1 MNQMDPLPPNKNVSE
16 LPFKRAFFYGWVIVG
31 ISALASFFTSPGQ
44 TYSVSAFI
52 DSYIA
57 EFGWSRAQVS
67 AMYSTGC
74 LAAGL
79 FMGVIGRLFDRL
91 GYRIMTTLAAFAF
104 GMVCLGMSFATSLI
118 VLAFGF
124 MAIRMLGPGSL
135 GLSSSTLPP
144 QWFSRKKGKALSI
157 VAIGGTAS
165 LAFTPLINTW
175 LIGSYGWRFGWIFWG
190 ILLWAIMVPI
200 AYLYI
205 RNQPEDVG
213 LWPDNQKMPE
223 SPISTVDI
231 SLDHEEA
238 WTAKEAMHTRSF
250 WLLLYCRI
258 VPSAILTGL
267 VFHQYSILNQAGLS
281 AEIAALSLS
290 SMAIVNLPIALI
302 SGPIADRIPP
312 RYLIA
317 LAEFI
322 QFVVLVVILYVN
334 SISMAI
340 IYGALLGV
348 VLGLV
353 SIGGSVIWPEYYGRR
368 YLGSITGITMTAGV
382 IGSATGPLPFG
393 LAYDLFGGYQ
403 EILIIFMIFP
413 LIATIAALIASSP
426 RKKEQ

>member
-1 MNQMDPLPPNKNVSE
+1 MNKIDPLPTKKNDSKR
-16 LPFKRAFFYGWVIVG
+16 PFKQSFFYGWIIVG
-31 ISALASFFTSPGQ
+31 ISALAAFFTSPGQ

-79 FMGVIGRLFDRL
+79 FMGVVGRLFDRH
-91 GYRIMTTLAAFAF
+91 GYRIMTTLGAIAF
-104 GMVCLGMSFATSLI
+104 GIVCLGMSFATSLI

-124 MAIRMLGPGSL
+124 MAIRVLGPGLL
-135 GLSSSTLPP
+135 GISSSTLPP
-144 QWFSRKKGKALSI
+144 QWFITKKGKALSI
-157 VAIGGTAS
+157 VAIGGTVS
-165 LAFTPLINTW
+165 LALTPLINTW
-175 LIGSYGWRFGWIFWG
+175 LIGSFGWRIGWRF
-190 ILLWAIMVPI
+190 WAIILCGIMAPI

-213 LWPDNQKMPE
+213 LWPDNQKVLE
-223 SPISTVDI
+223 SPISTIDATMA
-231 SLDHEEA
+231 HEEA
-238 WTAKEAMHTRSF
+238 WTANEAMRTRSF
-250 WLLLYCRI
+250 WFLLYCRI
-258 VPSAILTGL
+258 IPSAILTGL
-267 VFHQYSILNQAGLS
+267 VFHQYSMMNEVGLS

-290 SMAIVNLPIALI
+290 SMAIVNLPIVLI

-317 LAEFI
+317 LAQFI
-322 QFVVLVVILYVN
+322 QFVVLVVILNVH
-334 SISMAI
+334 SVSMAI
-340 IYGALLGV
+340 IYGGLLGV
-348 VLGLV
+348 VLGLTT
-353 SIGGSVIWPEYYGRR
+353 IGGSVIWPEYFGRR

-382 IGSATGPLPFG
+382 IGSAIGPLPFG

-413 LIATIAALIASSP
+413 LLATVAALLASAP
-426 RKKEQ
+426 RKK